1 MMSEPNLKK
10 EDYERAISTVTLG
23 ATQSEGGSRSSS
35 YRIGGGTTPP
45 FRYFEGYSS
54 QKPLIAHDVFDV
66 PISLPGHVREHFG
79 DAMNDPAEWAK
90 LRVKKFGAKAI
101 TLHMVSTDP
110 KTNNTSIPE
119 ACKTIES
126 VLSAVKVP
134 LIIGGSGSPLKDP
147 QLLEKAA
154 EICSGEKVVLSTVD
168 PDMDYSR
175 VAKAAIAHDH
185 SLISLVSMNPDEMR
199 RLNKNLMRIGMK
211 PENMIMDL
219 FTGGVGYGVEY
230 SISAMERCRLAG
242 LRGDS
247 YLALPIA
254 SATSNAWS
262 AREAWMRNDSW
273 GPREWRGPLW
283 ETMTASMALLA
294 GADLFMMLHPSS
306 IKYMESLID
315 SLYSKKKPEE
325 NTLRWLEL

>member
-1 MMSEPNLKK
+1 
-10 EDYERAISTVTLG
+10 
-23 ATQSEGGSRSSS
+23 
-35 YRIGGGTTPP
+35 
-45 FRYFEGYSS
+45 
-54 QKPLIAHDVFDV
+54 
-66 PISLPGHVREHFG
+66 
-79 DAMNDPAEWAK
+79 MNDPAEWAK

-110 KTNNTSIPE
+110 KTNNTSVAE

-134 LIIGGSGSPLKDP
+134 LIIGGSGNPKKDP
-147 QLLEKAA
+147 ELLEKAA
-154 EICSGEKVVLSTVD
+154 EVCSGERVVLSTVD
-168 PDMDYSR
+168 PDMDYVR
-175 VAKAAIAHDH
+175 VAKAAIKHRH
-185 SLISLVSMNPDEMR
+185 SVISLVSMNPDEMR
-199 RLNKNLMRIGMK
+199 RLNKNLIRLGLSK
-211 PENMIMDL
+211 ENMIMDL

-273 GPREWRGPLW
+273 GPRELRGPLW

-294 GADLFMMLHPSS
+294 GADLFMMLHPAA
-306 IKYMESLID
+306 IKYMEDLID
-315 SLYSKKKPEE
+315 SLYSRKKPPE
-325 NTLRWLEL
+325 NTLRWLER